1 MYSSDTELCF
11 AAIKKLLK
19 EGKEVMFC
27 GTPCQ
32 TAGLHHFL
40 GKSDI
45 SKLISVCLICHGVPS
60 PLVWEK
66 YKKAIEVKYKGHLVG
81 VNMRDKSKEGYSTSY
96 CKYTFTSLS
105 KNECREE
112 IGHTLL
118 QGTRNVCKQT
128 FLADPYV
135 FLFTDNLYIRNS
147 CTHCPYKSDNSQ
159 ADIIVGDFYASTE
172 GAGNGG
178 CSCMIALTP
187 KGENV
192 IKRLDGV
199 MKQSTAKAVGEV
211 NPMIYKSVEKH
222 PLRAKFFGDLQNETD
237 GNLNLF
243 TKYLPV
249 RFHVKKVLAQLGIFN
264 SIKKML
270 YG

>member
-1 MYSSDTELCF
+1 MSDGR
-11 AAIKKLLK
+11 A
-19 EGKEVMFC
+19 
-27 GTPCQ
+27 TP
-32 TAGLHHFL
+32 FL

-118 QGTRNVCKQT
+118 QGTRNVCLQT

-159 ADIIVGDFYASTE
+159 ADIIVGDFTLLLKAQVMGMFLYDSFNTQRRE
-172 GAGNGG
+172 CN
-178 CSCMIALTP
+178 
-187 KGENV
+187 
-192 IKRLDGV
+192 KRLDGV

-211 NPMIYKSVEKH
+211 NPMIYKSVENI
-222 PLRAKFFGDLQNETD
+222 RCGQSFWG
-237 GNLNLF
+237 F
-243 TKYLPV
+243 TK
-249 RFHVKKVLAQLGIFN
+249 
-264 SIKKML
+264 
-270 YG
+270 

>member
-1 MYSSDTELCF
+1 MIEL
-11 AAIKKLLK
+11 
-19 EGKEVMFC
+19 
-27 GTPCQ
+27 T
-32 TAGLHHFL
+32 
-40 GKSDI
+40 
-45 SKLISVCLICHGVPS
+45 
-60 PLVWEK
+60 
-66 YKKAIEVKYKGHLVG
+66 
-81 VNMRDKSKEGYSTSY
+81 
-96 CKYTFTSLS
+96 YTFTSLS